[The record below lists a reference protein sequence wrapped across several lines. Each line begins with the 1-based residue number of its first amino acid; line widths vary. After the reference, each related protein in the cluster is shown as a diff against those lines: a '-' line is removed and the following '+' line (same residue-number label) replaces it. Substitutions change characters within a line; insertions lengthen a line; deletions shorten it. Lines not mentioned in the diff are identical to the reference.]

1 MDQNS
6 LQKGI
11 SKPSRLIFMSGEK
24 PPSLSEGDR
33 KQAEKVAKGATEKAH
48 EKAKSSAINKGKN
61 EALAEVKHK
70 PGENIPLP
78 EIPKKLSGLK
88 VDSKEAKVDHAKGTI
103 EQPFKFGDFNIKGKL
118 IMPEKPDPTKPV
130 TYLFNYVEDP
140 EKFDNGKFVDEL
152 KKRKDQ
158 LGNTVIITL
167 KTPEGET
174 MVDRKKVNT
183 MSALIGDIE
192 LFQADLSLDLA
203 ARGLKLPR
211 AEKILHMT
219 SAGEA
224 PKVQALLR
232 KYAQAVA
239 DKDPRAL
246 QIKQIINNDPD
257 NFSANLDKAL
267 NPPEPTP
274 QVDQAPQQSP
284 AVGGG
289 SFGGAPSA
297 SPGHGGVGGGGGGAS
312 PSAGPSDT
320 PTDSPAATTTANPPV
335 DSSPESKEAYNENL
349 NKLLVLGDSL
359 MTGAQGRLKANEY
372 TKLDQQAVGGW
383 SVAQIL
389 GKFRQLEA
397 QGRLEKYRH
406 ETLVMNGGVND
417 IAGGRSAEQILEDM
431 KRIWELAAKFNMKV
445 YCCTLS
451 PFKGASGWKDSL
463 RNGYEEKEKIRQ
475 TVNDQLIAIAGTPGG
490 PTKIIPLHRSVSE
503 GGLADD
509 HDLSALAPQYAAGD
523 KLHMKPKGYAQMAKT
538 IQNIIGQP
546 TSPEAK
552 IADTNSKTAA
562 PGKIEGFKVSSAD
575 VKAADRYL
583 AEVKASANPTARIGE
598 IKILPGNPDKILR
611 VAWHPNHTG
620 QWGTPSYRI
629 TSGRHI
635 GVQVEPNPDNSEK
648 A

>member
-1 MDQNS
+1 MIK
-6 LQKGI
+6 LFTQKFTFAQ
-11 SKPSRLIFMSGEK
+11 PRLLYKAGEN
-24 PPSLSEGDR
+24 PPILSEADK
-33 KQAEKVAKGATEKAH
+33 KQAGVIAKETISNAYV
-48 EKAKSSAINKGKN
+48 KAKSVAIDKGKYK
-61 EALAEVKHK
+61 ALMSVARQ
-70 PGENIPLP
+70 PGENISLP
-78 EIPKKLSGLK
+78 EIPKNLTGLK
-88 VDSKEAKVDHAKGTI
+88 IDSMAKFKKDTGTI
-103 EQPFKFGDFNIKGKL
+103 EQPFEFGDQKIPGKL

-130 TYLFNYVEDP
+130 TYLFNYVDDP
-140 EKFDNGKFVDEL
+140 EKFNHGKFVNEL
-152 KKRKDQ
+152 KKHQKQ

-192 LFQADLSLDLA
+192 RFQADLSLDSA

-219 SAGEA
+219 SDGEA
-224 PKVQALLR
+224 PKVQALLS
-232 KYAQAVA
+232 KYVQAVV
-239 DKDPRAL
+239 DKDPRAA
-246 QIKQIINNDPD
+246 QIRQIINNNPD
-257 NFSANLDKAL
+257 NFATNLNKAL
-267 NPPEPTP
+267 NPPESPE
-274 QVDQAPQQSP
+274 PQQPEQLEQPIS
-284 AVGGG
+284 GNR
-289 SFGGAPSA
+289 
-297 SPGHGGVGGGGGGAS
+297 GGGGGGSAMRSVSSVPSGESGGS
-312 PSAGPSDT
+312 PSEDPAESLSPT
-320 PTDSPAATTTANPPV
+320 PTSTPTLEGTPDSREVEP
-335 DSSPESKEAYNENL
+335 DGL

-359 MTGAQGRLKANEY
+359 MTGAQERLRANEY
-372 TKLDQQAVGGW
+372 EKMDQQAVGGW

-598 IKILPGNPDKILR
+598 TKILPGNPDKILR